1 MLYDREIYLNSLITN
16 PSPSIGYKGELEI
29 SRLRISFNINKTGT
43 WSANT
48 ASIRIWN
55 ISESKRNQ
63 LSYFGDLINLMA
75 GYRTAGGAQL
85 IFKGN
90 SSSVSHSFSPP
101 EVVTTIN
108 CNEGERNLYLKIANA
123 SFGEN
128 TPVRNVIDFYA
139 RELELD
145 IVENAPIDGLV
156 YSLGHQ
162 HSGLAYK
169 GLQKACDYAN
179 LEGSVQNGNL
189 VLLPKQGS
197 STKPPEE
204 ISMET
209 GMIGVPERYT
219 DRKQYLYQALPP
231 NAAPR
236 PGWKVRSLLKPQII
250 PGDRIH
256 LISRKAGVNG
266 IFRVVSI
273 NHQGDNYGD
282 VFESLIEVLPL

>member
-1 MLYDREIYLNSLITN
+1 MSSL
-16 PSPSIGYKGELEI
+16 
-29 SRLRISFNINKTGT
+29 RVSFNINKTGT

-48 ASIRIWN
+48 ASIRVWN
-55 ISESKRNQ
+55 LSESKRNQ
-63 LSYFGDLINLMA
+63 LSYFGDLISLMA

-90 SSSVSHSFSPP
+90 SSSVSHSFSVP
-101 EVVTTIN
+101 EIVTTIN
-108 CNEGERNLYLKIANA
+108 CNEGERNFYLKVANA

-128 TPVRNVIDFYA
+128 TPVRAVIEFYA
-139 RELELD
+139 KELELN
-145 IVENAPIDGLV
+145 IVENVAIDGLV
-156 YSLGHQ
+156 YALGHQ
-162 HSGLAYK
+162 HSGLAHE
-169 GLQKACDYAN
+169 GLQKACNYAN
-179 LEGSVQNGNL
+179 LQGSLQNGNL
-189 VLLPKQGS
+189 VLLPKEGS

-204 ISMET
+204 ISMHT

-219 DRKQYLYQALPP
+219 DRRQYLYQALPP

-236 PGWKVRSLLKPQII
+236 PGWKIRSLLKPQII

-266 IFRVVSI
+266 IFRVISI

-282 VFESLIEVLPL
+282 TFESLLEVLPL